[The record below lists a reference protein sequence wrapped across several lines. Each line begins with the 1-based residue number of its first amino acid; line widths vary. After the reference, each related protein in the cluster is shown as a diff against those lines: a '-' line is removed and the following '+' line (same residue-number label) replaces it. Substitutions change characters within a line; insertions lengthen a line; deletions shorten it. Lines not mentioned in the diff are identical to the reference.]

1 MSACVSPSKY
11 VTCIP
16 FLYSPSNT
24 HLGPLPRS
32 ESLGLLD
39 LSQCILKNLT
49 KGDPYPP
56 LALVDEAAEAVCEAD
71 LGLLPGKAPGQVL
84 PVALGHFSSTLTFSS
99 LQTATYGA
107 CSLSLFSP
115 FFFTE
120 HLQALS
126 VSLCPSTLLQIV
138 HSPGAD
144 PWWWPP
150 SPQARRPGH
159 PYSPERPL
167 PSQPGSCPLAGQRL
181 DFTSRPTAVH
191 HSPPLPFFLL
201 APQSTQRGAK
211 GLGPQRPEDTTVGKS
226 PLCCPTRNKSES
238 QSWI

>member
-1 MSACVSPSKY
+1 MGSQGHHPFASSSFSFDANGKETGPLWILPIYSALPQSPSIHTSCWGWGR
-11 VTCIP
+11 VGSGGDP
-16 FLYSPSNT
+16 SPS
-24 HLGPLPRS
+24 PSAASR
-32 ESLGLLD
+32 
-39 LSQCILKNLT
+39 LSPEVSCRGIQI
-49 KGDPYPP
+49 
-56 LALVDEAAEAVCEAD
+56 VCEAD

-167 PSQPGSCPLAGQRL
+167 PSQPGS
-181 DFTSRPTAVH
+181 
-191 HSPPLPFFLL
+191 
-201 APQSTQRGAK
+201 
-211 GLGPQRPEDTTVGKS
+211 
-226 PLCCPTRNKSES
+226 
-238 QSWI
+238 

>member
-1 MSACVSPSKY
+1 MSPSKY
-11 VTCIP
+11 VTCLP

-24 HLGPLPRS
+24 HPGRLPRS

-49 KGDPYPP
+49 TGDPYPP

-84 PVALGHFSSTLTFSS
+84 PVALGHVSSTLTFSS
-99 LQTATYGA
+99 LQTAIYGTR
-107 CSLSLFSP
+107 SLSLFSP
-115 FFFTE
+115 FFFAE

-126 VSLCPSTLLQIV
+126 VSLRPSTLLQIV

-144 PWWWPP
+144 RWWWPP

-181 DFTSRPTAVH
+181 DSTSRPTAVH
-191 HSPPLPFFLL
+191 HSPPLIFFLL
-201 APQSTQRGAK
+201 APQSTQRGEE
-211 GLGPQRPEDTTVGKS
+211 GLVPQRPEDTTVGKPS
-226 PLCCPTRNKSES
+226 LCCLTPNKSES